1 VTSWVEIRGQR
12 LEYVRLRVAGET
24 APTLVFLHEGLGSV
38 ALWKDFPRRLAHASG
53 CNALVYS
60 RQGYGLSSPL
70 TGPREPDFMHVEA
83 LQVLPAALD
92 AFDIRRPIL
101 FGHSDGA
108 SIALIHAGSGLR
120 PVRGAILLAPHVMVE
135 EVCLHS
141 IAAARAGLAGSDL
154 GTRLAPY
161 HTDPEGTFRGWCD
174 IWLDPRFRDWN
185 IEAEVARIRCPL
197 LAIQGYDD
205 EYGTMEQIDRIARL
219 VPDTEQ
225 LRLKDCRHSPHR
237 DQPDAVIAAATRFID
252 RLRSPA

>member
-1 VTSWVEIRGQR
+1 MSFIDLGGPR
-12 LEYVRLRVAGET
+12 LEYTLLRVAGES

-38 ALWKDFPRRLAHASG
+38 ALWKDFPQRLAHASG

-60 RQGYGLSSPL
+60 RQGYGRSSPL
-70 TGPREPDFMHVEA
+70 TGPRQPDFMHVEA
-83 LQVLPAALD
+83 LEVLPALLD
-92 AFDIRRPIL
+92 ALAVSDPVL

-108 SIALIHAGSGLR
+108 SIALIHAASGIR

-135 EVCLHS
+135 EVCVRS
-141 IAAARAGLAGSDL
+141 IAAARDSYAGSEL
-154 GTRLAPY
+154 GARLAPY
-161 HTDPEGTFRGWCD
+161 HADPEGAFRGWCD

-219 VPDTEQ
+219 VPDTEL
-225 LRLKDCRHSPHR
+225 LRLQDCRHSPHR
-237 DQPDAVIAAATRFID
+237 DQPDAVIAASTRFID

>member
-1 VTSWVEIRGQR
+1 MGFLEISGRR
-12 LEYVRLRVAGET
+12 LEYTLLRMAGET

-38 ALWKDFPRRLAHASG
+38 ALWKDFPQRLAHASG

-60 RQGYGLSSPL
+60 RLGYGASSPL
-70 TGPREPDFMHVEA
+70 TEPREPDFMHVEA
-83 LQVLPAALD
+83 LEVLPALLDALD
-92 AFDIRRPIL
+92 VRDPIL

-108 SIALIHAGSGLR
+108 SIALIHAASGRR

-135 EVCLHS
+135 EVCLRS
-141 IAAARAGLAGSDL
+141 ITAARDAYAASDL
-154 GTRLAPY
+154 GERLAPY
-161 HTDPEGTFRGWCD
+161 HADPEGAFRGWCD

-205 EYGTMEQIDRIARL
+205 EYGTMEQMDRIARL
-219 VPDTEQ
+219 VPGTGL
-225 LRLKDCRHSPHR
+225 LRLQDCRHSPHR
-237 DQPDAVIAAATRFID
+237 DQPEAVIAAATRFID